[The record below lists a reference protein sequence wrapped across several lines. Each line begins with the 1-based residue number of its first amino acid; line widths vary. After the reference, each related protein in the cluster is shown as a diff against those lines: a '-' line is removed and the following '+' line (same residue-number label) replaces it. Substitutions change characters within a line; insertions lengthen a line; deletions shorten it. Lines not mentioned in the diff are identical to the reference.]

1 MARSD
6 NGWKRTMKLI
16 GIAGSNGSGKDTVA
30 HMLAEKYGFY
40 FASATDMLG
49 DELTRRGLPHERENK
64 RNVSAEWRRE
74 HGLGVIVDKGIAAA
88 QAAGYDKVVVGSLR
102 NSGESDRVHELGGE
116 VVWIDSDPKIRY
128 ERITKNTRGRVEDNK
143 TFEQFLAEE
152 QAEMQH
158 SGDAAT
164 LNVAGVKAAADRFIY
179 NDSASIDEFKLA
191 AEAVLKDLL

>member
-1 MARSD
+1 
-6 NGWKRTMKLI
+6 MKLI